1 MDTRLLERRMQALT
15 LARACALLGARPT
28 TITKVT
34 GLDRHEIV
42 SLLFSEPGSR
52 KPGQNPSSP
61 EWFFGKACLLD
72 HLDASLFMVM
82 FDRLVGLGVRYPD
95 ALVTGYRQYR
105 FMRENLNADT
115 GGEETVNFRLTFDR
129 AFDLTRHTYGI
140 WGVLKPSFMLADCAV
155 CRSRYLT
162 AVSTRADDAV
172 CYFCKLLARFG
183 SNDRIRES
191 FRDCSRLPQ
200 SSVIASQLAA
210 IFFLVSD
217 RLLTTTSGL
226 RKPSRSHTG
235 SDRHLADSIRHDQCA
250 RPVQDRTEDR
260 TCIVV
265 TRAVTIGSN

>member
-1 MDTRLLERRMQALT
+1 MDTRRLERRMQALT

-61 EWFFGKACLLD
+61 EWFFGKACILD

-82 FDRLVGLGVRYPD
+82 FDRLVKLGVRYPD

-105 FMRENLNADT
+105 SLRGHLDAGAEGA
-115 GGEETVNFRLTFDR
+115 VNVRLTFDR

-140 WGVLKPSFMLADCAV
+140 WGTLKPSFMLAECSV
-155 CRSRYLT
+155 CLSRYLT
-162 AVSTRADDAV
+162 AVATRADDGA
-172 CYFCKLLARFG
+172 CCFCKLLARYG

-191 FRDCSRLPQ
+191 FRDCSSLPQ
-200 SSVIASQLAA
+200 SSVIASQLAG
-210 IFFLVSD
+210 IFS
-217 RLLTTTSGL
+217 
-226 RKPSRSHTG
+226 SH
-235 SDRHLADSIRHDQCA
+235 R
-250 RPVQDRTEDR
+250 
-260 TCIVV
+260 
-265 TRAVTIGSN
+265 

>member
-1 MDTRLLERRMQALT
+1 MQALT

-34 GLDRHEIV
+34 GLDRYEVV

-105 FMRENLNADT
+105 ALRGNPDADGEGT
-115 GGEETVNFRLTFDR
+115 GNVRLTFDR

-140 WGVLKPSFMLADCAV
+140 WGVLKPSFMVANCAV

-162 AVSTRADDAV
+162 ALSSRTGTAE
-172 CYFCKLLARFG
+172 CCFCKLVVRFG

-191 FRDCSRLPQ
+191 FQGCSR
-200 SSVIASQLAA
+200 SSLNGVIISRLAS
-210 IFFLVSD
+210 IFSVD
-217 RLLTTTSGL
+217 R
-226 RKPSRSHTG
+226 
-235 SDRHLADSIRHDQCA
+235 
-250 RPVQDRTEDR
+250 
-260 TCIVV
+260 
-265 TRAVTIGSN
+265 